1 MSTYKIL
8 NITDQLGKRDA
19 NFESTLKIDYVDGMD
34 VKSVTVKSNEIIYL
48 TVPSLPLSL
57 HRMRIKNWV
66 TIDEIGKKEL
76 KKTLAKN
83 KRSKELKS
91 SDKKVSVKK
100 AVTTTT
106 TTKKIRTY
114 SKKTT
119 TKANKE

>member
-106 TTKKIRTY
+106 TTKKVRTY
-114 SKKTT
+114 SKKTM